1 MSEGVKKIHLRIAIG
16 GAILM
21 VALLLWIFALDGMTY
36 IGRVG
41 R

>member
-1 MSEGVKKIHLRIAIG
+1 MSKGIRRIHLRIAIG

-36 IGRVG
+36 LVG
-41 R
+41 E